1 MACLTPQPARSF
13 LSLTHLFKKAS
24 LKLSLA
30 QVDLSLKSGTGLG
43 EGYLTRGEN
52 SLEYSVHGSEGGHTD
67 FPPRN
72 EEEFG
77 LLQFARK
84 ELGVYRM
91 SIERVCAG
99 PAIPTI
105 FRYVRERY
113 PDLKSSIDHL
123 EPKGP

>member
-1 MACLTPQPARSF
+1 MTLSLLDMACLTPQPARSF

-84 ELGVYRM
+84 ELEC
-91 SIERVCAG
+91 IECQLKEFVLDLQYPLSSDMCASD
-99 PAIPTI
+99 ILT
-105 FRYVRERY
+105 
-113 PDLKSSIDHL
+113 
-123 EPKGP
+123 